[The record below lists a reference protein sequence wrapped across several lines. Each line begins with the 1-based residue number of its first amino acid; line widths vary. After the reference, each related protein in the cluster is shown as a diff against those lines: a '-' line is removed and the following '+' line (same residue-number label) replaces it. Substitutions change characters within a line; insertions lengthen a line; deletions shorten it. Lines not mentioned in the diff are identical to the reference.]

1 MLVNIPYMDP
11 MGILYS
17 LSDHF
22 LFFLFAKTRT
32 LRTAWPR
39 HVSGHLAGGE
49 RFHRTVPIGH
59 QTCLGEFGG
68 TAAVTEVPPSDYFNG
83 QWRINI
89 EIKKDGF
96 RWYIYGL
103 MMVISLNLGLWLY
116 RGFIR
121 KYLLKMVIFQFATS
135 NHHRVSVEKPAEIP
149 AVFCLFDFNLWI
161 SAYII
166 TQYHTYIYIH
176 MYIRSIDWESPWKP
190 RTCGCLTLLGFAA
203 SKNPLVDDFSIQ
215 MASRIVGVCPPISTV
230 FFRTLRMNR
239 RRKPTPRSKTV
250 STAGCPGDISVKI
263 RDFHLTTWY
272 LAGVSCHQSHEIE
285 ITHTDC
291 DHVWFQS
298 KHLCAL
304 KTHAK
309 KAAKLRRA
317 NPKASLFQWL
327 CPEIGQT
334 QSLMF
339 GG

>member
-166 TQYHTYIYIH
+166 TQYHTYIYTHVYTVHRLGIPMKTKNMWVFDTPWFRRIQKSLGWWFLH
-176 MYIRSIDWESPWKP
+176 SNGQSNCWCLSPYFHRFFQDFADEQKEKADAAFKDGEYRRVP
-190 RTCGCLTLLGFAA
+190 RGYLSQNKRFSL
-203 SKNPLVDDFSIQ
+203 NHLV
-215 MASRIVGVCPPISTV
+215 
-230 FFRTLRMNR
+230 
-239 RRKPTPRSKTV
+239 
-250 STAGCPGDISVKI
+250 
-263 RDFHLTTWY
+263 
-272 LAGVSCHQSHEIE
+272 
-285 ITHTDC
+285 
-291 DHVWFQS
+291 
-298 KHLCAL
+298 
-304 KTHAK
+304 
-309 KAAKLRRA
+309 
-317 NPKASLFQWL
+317 
-327 CPEIGQT
+327 
-334 QSLMF
+334 F
-339 GG
+339 GGCFMSPKPWNRDNTHWLWSCLVSIKTSVRSENARQKGG